1 MNKSGNAD
9 DPSLYYIET
18 FFTLRK
24 NFTLIL
30 IQTLTECTQMRN
42 ALQGLKGECLES
54 EVIYERI

>member
-9 DPSLYYIET
+9 DTSIYYIET

-24 NFTLIL
+24 YFTLIL

-42 ALQGLKGECLES
+42 ALQGLKGES
-54 EVIYERI
+54 GK

>member
-9 DPSLYYIET
+9 DPSLYYIDIET

-42 ALQGLKGECLES
+42 ALQGLKGES
-54 EVIYERI
+54 GK